1 MPISYHSSCVISAC
15 LLGAG
20 LSGCA
25 TTTAMEKAQAPMEKP
40 LKVLILQSPMRIDPG
55 RLQKVFAPNI
65 KRNLSVSDEPIAKG
79 VNHAQKF
86 ASDAMA
92 AALAKQPDIIVVTP
106 PVSEQRYIDEM
117 RDQPLATTI
126 SHGTADSIT
135 KTTGADA
142 LLKFQIT
149 DYGLTPQAWRTGYI
163 TFEVTSTLAFA
174 GIIAYAGSTVAQ
186 AAAGTYLVQEGIEET
201 AESYAG
207 FWGLDVECRPVRIE
221 AELVRLNP
229 VKMVWSTSDTGL
241 SDVKLS
247 RLTNKVSSSEL
258 NNQLNQATEYAVKD
272 IVATLSDSLED
283 FRAAGKSRTQI
294 HHVGFHK
301 AH

>member
-1 MPISYHSSCVISAC
+1 M
-15 LLGAG
+15 
-20 LSGCA
+20 
-25 TTTAMEKAQAPMEKP
+25 T
-40 LKVLILQSPMRIDPG
+40 IDPG

-65 KRNLSVSDEPIAKG
+65 KRNLSVSEEPIEKG
-79 VNHAQKF
+79 VSHAQKF

-92 AALAKQPDIIVVTP
+92 TALSKQPDVIVVTP
-106 PVSEQRYIDEM
+106 PEYEQRYFDEM
-117 RDQPLATTI
+117 RNQSLATTI
-126 SHGTADSIT
+126 SQGAADSIT
-135 KTTGADA
+135 RTTRADA

-174 GIIAYAGSTVAQ
+174 GIIAYAGSTVAK

-207 FWGLDVECRPVRIE
+207 FWALDVECRPVRIE

-241 SDVKLS
+241 ADVKLS
-247 RLTNKVSSSEL
+247 HLTSKVSPSEL
-258 NNQLNQATEYAVKD
+258 NNQLNQSTEYAIKE
-272 IVATLSDSLED
+272 IVSTLSDSLEN
-283 FRAAGKSRTQI
+283 FSTAGKNRAQI
-294 HHVGFHK
+294 HPVGFHK
-301 AH
+301 GH

>member
-1 MPISYHSSCVISAC
+1 MPISHHRSCVISVC

-20 LSGCA
+20 LGGCA
-25 TTTAMEKAQAPMEKP
+25 TTTGMEKAQAPTQKP
-40 LKVLILQSPMRIDPG
+40 LKILIMQSPMTIDPG

-65 KRNLSVSDEPIAKG
+65 KRNLSVSEEPIEKG
-79 VNHAQKF
+79 VSHAQKF

-92 AALAKQPDIIVVTP
+92 TALSKQPDVIVVTP
-106 PVSEQRYIDEM
+106 PEYEQRYFDEM
-117 RDQPLATTI
+117 RNQSLATTI
-126 SHGTADSIT
+126 SQGAADSIT
-135 KTTGADA
+135 RTTRADA

-174 GIIAYAGSTVAQ
+174 GIIAYAGSTVAK

-207 FWGLDVECRPVRIE
+207 FWALDVECRPVRIE

-241 SDVKLS
+241 ADVKLS
-247 RLTNKVSSSEL
+247 HLTSKVSPSEL
-258 NNQLNQATEYAVKD
+258 NNQLNQSTEYAIKE
-272 IVATLSDSLED
+272 IVSTLSDSLEN
-283 FRAAGKSRTQI
+283 FSTAGKNRAQI
-294 HHVGFHK
+294 HPVGFHK
-301 AH
+301 GH